1 MHEASLAHTS
11 MHFFNLE
18 ELVPNGR
25 ITVFEGYLVAVETVM
40 LVTGKNRDMAGYVLR
55 NIPEEQFASI
65 KFIERKMPGKGN
77 GRAKLLTFEDTI
89 ELIMVLPGKI
99 AKEFRLKF
107 VDIIKRYLAGDHSL
121 IQEIQ
126 ANARSDEPIH
136 QMARDALDP
145 DNTSL
150 KRKCEELDIAERIQ
164 KLEDSR
170 ENTRA
175 KAVETTSKALQ
186 NIKTLQEILGSDGID
201 ERTRMQIEDYTKNLV
216 LTRVNTAVLPISNSA
231 SIPNETD
238 SINVAIVAA
247 EMGFKCND
255 AEAKLIGKK
264 MAASYREK
272 YGTNPPKH
280 KQYVKGSFIPV
291 NSYMERDRTMMVD
304 IIREVME

>member
-1 MHEASLAHTS
+1 MPVLN
-11 MHFFNLE
+11 FG
-18 ELVPNGR
+18 ELVPNGHV
-25 ITVFEGYLVAVETVM
+25 TVFEGRLVAVETAM

-55 NIPEEQFASI
+55 NIPEEQFPSM

-77 GRAKLLTFEDTI
+77 HRTKLLSFEDTI

-126 ANARSDEPIH
+126 ANSQSDAPIH
-136 QMARDALDP
+136 QMARDALQSDP
-145 DNTSL
+145 DTGSVSL

-175 KAVETTSKALQ
+175 KAVETISKSLQ
-186 NIKTLQEILGSDGID
+186 NIKTLQEILGRDAID
-201 ERTRMQIEDYTKNLV
+201 ERTRLQIEDHTKNLV
-216 LTRVNTAVLPISNSA
+216 LTRVNTGVLAIANDGHVV
-231 SIPNETD
+231 NETD

-255 AEAKLIGKK
+255 AEAQLIGKK
-264 MAASYREK
+264 MAKKYREK
-272 YGTNPPKH
+272 YGDNPPRH
-280 KQYVKGSFIPV
+280 KQFVKGNFIPV
-291 NSYMERDRTMMVD
+291 NSYMERDRTMMAE

>member
-1 MHEASLAHTS
+1 
-11 MHFFNLE
+11 
-18 ELVPNGR
+18 
-25 ITVFEGYLVAVETVM
+25 
-40 LVTGKNRDMAGYVLR
+40 MAGQVLR
-55 NIPEEQFASI
+55 NIPEEQFPSG

-77 GRAKLLTFEDTI
+77 HRTKLLTFEDTI

-126 ANARSDEPIH
+126 ANSQSDAPIH
-136 QMARDALDP
+136 QMARDALQSDP
-145 DNTSL
+145 DTGSISL
-150 KRKCEELDIAERIQ
+150 KRKCEELAIAERIQ

-175 KAVETTSKALQ
+175 KAVETISKSLQ
-186 NIKTLQEILGSDGID
+186 NIKTLQEILGRDAID
-201 ERTRMQIEDYTKNLV
+201 ERTRLQIEDHTKNLV
-216 LTRVNTAVLPISNSA
+216 LTRVNTEVLAISDGA

-247 EMGFKCND
+247 EMGFKCTD
-255 AEAKLIGKK
+255 AEAQLIGRQMAKK
-264 MAASYREK
+264 YREK
-272 YGTNPPKH
+272 YGDNPPRH
-280 KQYVKGSFIPV
+280 KQFVKGNFIPV
-291 NSYMERDRTMMVD
+291 NSYMERDRTMMAE